1 MEFYDLMAKAAED
14 VGLELTT
21 EQYDQFITYMRL
33 LQEWNE
39 KINLTAIL
47 EDEEII
53 KKHFI
58 DSIKAFKRDEFK
70 KNVNM
75 IDVGTGAGFPGIP
88 IAIMNPNINVT
99 LLDSLNKRIKF
110 LDIVI
115 SKLGLKN
122 IKTIHSRAED
132 GARNKKLREKFDI
145 ATSRAVANMSVL
157 SEYCLPYVKVGGK
170 FIALKG
176 PAVDQE
182 IEESDVAIKT
192 LGGELE
198 QICEVKIEDTD
209 LRHNLVVVKK
219 LKSVLRH
226 IQEKLEQYL
235 KTLLSKDITIY

>member
-1 MEFYDLMAKAAED
+1 MRFFEELKTAAND
-14 VGLELTT
+14 VNLELS
-21 EQYDQFITYMRL
+21 EKQYEQFIKYMRL
-33 LQEWNE
+33 VQEWNE

-219 LKSVLRH
+219 IK
-226 IQEKLEQYL
+226 ECA
-235 KTLLSKDITIY
+235 KTYPRKAGTISKNPIK

>member
-70 KNVNM
+70 QNVNV

-88 IAIMNPNINVT
+88 IAIMTPNINVT

-115 SKLGLKN
+115 NKLGLKN

-132 GARNKKLREKFDI
+132 GARNKNLREKFDI

-176 PAVDQE
+176 PAVEQE
-182 IEESDVAIKT
+182 IEESNVAIKT

-219 LKSVLRH
+219 IK
-226 IQEKLEQYL
+226 ECA
-235 KTLLSKDITIY
+235 KTYPRKAGTISKNPIK

>member
-198 QICEVKIEDTD
+198 QIFEVKIEDTD
-209 LRHNLVVVKK
+209 LRHNLVVLKK
-219 LKSVLRH
+219 IK
-226 IQEKLEQYL
+226 ECA
-235 KTLLSKDITIY
+235 KTYPRKAGTISKNPIK